1 MAQSDFSTDSGK
13 SPSSLTASPSSRNT
27 SNERGRSAKSSPS
40 KPMSKNREFNISKS
54 GQGLAQVQ
62 AQGSESTKGISSARS
77 YLSNQNDLTGPFRE
91 KNSDLQWYSRV
102 SQLNR
107 GSRYQALTASTKN
120 ERERK

>member
-13 SPSSLTASPSSRNT
+13 SPSSLTSSPSSRNT
-27 SNERGRSAKSSPS
+27 SNERGRPAKSSPS

-54 GQGLAQVQ
+54 GQGLAQ
-62 AQGSESTKGISSARS
+62 GLESKKGISSARS
-77 YLSNQNDLTGPFRE
+77 YLSNHSDLTGPFRE
-91 KNSDLQWYSRV
+91 KNSDLQRSSRV